1 MGLFNKKKEK
11 QKSGDG
17 SGCTSGKMIQA
28 EAMEKTSAAVLAAE
42 FAKEFVPLHR
52 YGLKTEKLYTYQVTV
67 KAVWLVFMP
76 ARKR

>member
-28 EAMEKTSAAVLAAE
+28 EAMEKTSGQVLLQAIYR
-42 FAKEFVPLHR
+42 F
-52 YGLKTEKLYTYQVTV
+52 
-67 KAVWLVFMP
+67 
-76 ARKR
+76 